1 MKRIIHFLLAVSTV
15 GLLAA
20 CSQVVSSDD
29 SQEWS
34 LVPSQDSTTNMTI
47 YEAELLDNYI
57 LLDLY
62 YMYGHKRN
70 ELDENYKVYLNKG
83 TKQNQGNKGYCTAE
97 FYDVCY
103 MYSQVKDNYTQYY
116 DPYVASEVLKRTNY
130 SDIVVGVGAEVETV
144 EDSDTQFLRIS
155 QVYPH
160 SPSEKAG
167 LLEGDIIY
175 TIDGVSIRTEKNF
188 NAMCTGNKGDILKFI
203 VGRDADTIVAAV
215 ELEEYYTPTVRL
227 HYEDSIPVI
236 EIQEFTP
243 QTISDSG
250 TYGEFIAAL
259 QKTKDAKSTIIDL
272 RNNPGGSTRQCND
285 ISSEFLAKGDTILS
299 DVQTMVDS
307 VFENEEWTY
316 IQAFDTI
323 TYTAG
328 SDGLAKDRY
337 IVLLADTASA
347 SCAEVVLAS
356 TITNKKSPIVGQ
368 LSYGK
373 GIGQSFY
380 TTYNNGLALVTTI
393 EGFDKNWKSFHD
405 LGILPDYEIDDP
417 DEQMAK
423 AVELAKK
430 AKAKR
435 SAGYGTKKLG
445 HFAKAL
451 PEEPANSISSF
462 REMKLRYNVI
472 DKRK

>member
-103 MYSQVKDNYTQYY
+103 MYSQVKDNYTRYY

-243 QTISDSG
+243 QMNEVMSSSSAYKMISMLRAVIDEGTGKRLRSKYGFTADICGKTGTTNDNSDGWFMGFTPRLVAGCWVGGDERTIHFNSTANGQGAAAALPIWALFMKKVYADKSLGYSQDEKFDIPEDFDLCESELDGLSDSAPVATKPVEEREEG
-250 TYGEFIAAL
+250 T
-259 QKTKDAKSTIIDL
+259 
-272 RNNPGGSTRQCND
+272 GS
-285 ISSEFLAKGDTILS
+285 
-299 DVQTMVDS
+299 
-307 VFENEEWTY
+307 
-316 IQAFDTI
+316 FD
-323 TYTAG
+323 
-328 SDGLAKDRY
+328 
-337 IVLLADTASA
+337 
-347 SCAEVVLAS
+347 
-356 TITNKKSPIVGQ
+356 
-368 LSYGK
+368 
-373 GIGQSFY
+373 
-380 TTYNNGLALVTTI
+380 
-393 EGFDKNWKSFHD
+393 
-405 LGILPDYEIDDP
+405 
-417 DEQMAK
+417 
-423 AVELAKK
+423 
-430 AKAKR
+430 
-435 SAGYGTKKLG
+435 
-445 HFAKAL
+445 
-451 PEEPANSISSF
+451 
-462 REMKLRYNVI
+462 EMFQ
-472 DKRK
+472 